1 METIG
6 DKIKKLIKKK
16 DMTQEELARK
26 ADIPYATLLKILNGT
41 VENPT
46 VKTMQ
51 KLAMALEVSVDDL
64 LTTIKTKS

>member
-6 DKIKKLIKKK
+6 DKIKKLIKEKN
-16 DMTQEELARK
+16 MTQEELARK

-51 KLAMALEVSVDDL
+51 KLAMALDVSVDEL
-64 LTTIKTKS
+64 LTKLTNE

>member
-6 DKIKKLIKKK
+6 DKIKKLIKEKN
-16 DMTQEELARK
+16 MTQEELARK

-51 KLAMALEVSVDDL
+51 KLARALEVSVDEL
-64 LTTIKTKS
+64 LTKLTNE

>member
-6 DKIKKLIKKK
+6 DKIKKLIKEK

-26 ADIPYATLLKILNGT
+26 AAIPYATLLKIMNGS
-41 VENPT
+41 VQNPT

-51 KLAMALEVSVDDL
+51 KLAMALEVSIDQL
-64 LTTIKTKS
+64 LTKLTNE

>member
-51 KLAMALEVSVDDL
+51 KLAMALEVSVDEL
-64 LTTIKTKS
+64 LTKLANE